1 MDNLWK
7 YLTTMIVLILY
18 AIAIVVYE
26 SITKGDEYIL
36 KIIAFS
42 LVAIFLVFVNIPYF
56 QDTIENETTI
66 VIAEYVK
73 YQPGR
78 LGTQRLFFVSDEKE
92 IELEDLLI
100 NRPVALLEK
109 GAVYEIEYY
118 NNSKLIKEY
127 KLIK

>member
-7 YLTTMIVLILY
+7 YLTTVIALILY

-26 SITKGDEYIL
+26 SIKKGDEYIF

-42 LVAIFLVFVNIPYF
+42 LGVILMVFVNIPYF
-56 QDTIENETTI
+56 QDAIENETTN

-78 LGTQRLFFVSDEKE
+78 LGTQRLFFVSDKKE
-92 IELEDLLI
+92 IKLEDLLI
-100 NRPVALLEK
+100 NRPVAHLEEGK
-109 GAVYEIEYY
+109 IYEIEYY

-127 KLIK
+127 REVK

>member
-7 YLTTMIVLILY
+7 YLTTVIVLILY

-26 SITKGDEYIL
+26 SITKGDEYIF

-42 LVAIFLVFVNIPYF
+42 LGVILMVFVNIPYF
-56 QDTIENETTI
+56 QDAIENETTI

-78 LGTQRLFFVSDEKE
+78 LGTQILFFVSDEKE

-100 NRPVALLEK
+100 NRPVAHLEE
-109 GAVYEIEYY
+109 GEIYEIEYY

-127 KLIK
+127 RKVE

>member
-7 YLTTMIVLILY
+7 YLTIMIVLILF

-26 SITKGDEYIL
+26 SITKGDEYIF

-42 LVAIFLVFVNIPYF
+42 LVAIFLVSVNIPYF
-56 QDTIENETTI
+56 QDAIENETTI

-78 LGTQRLFFVSDEKE
+78 LGTQILFFVSDEKE
-92 IELEDLLI
+92 IKLEDLLI
-100 NRPVALLEK
+100 NRPVALLEE
-109 GAVYEIEYY
+109 GAIYEIEYY

-127 KLIK
+127 REVK